1 MDQNDIQNRDM
12 IKDDNIELDKIIKR
26 KEYMKQYRE
35 KNKEKIKNYE
45 SKKPSK
51 VQTERVKK
59 CITKNNEILKII
71 KNAYLN
77 KTLIIQDEEE
87 FNKLKLLI
95 KK

>member
-1 MDQNDIQNRDM
+1 MDQNDIQKES
-12 IKDDNIELDKIIKR
+12 IKKDNIEELDKIIKR

-59 CITKNNEILKII
+59 CITKNN
-71 KNAYLN
+71 
-77 KTLIIQDEEE
+77 
-87 FNKLKLLI
+87 
-95 KK
+95 

>member
-1 MDQNDIQNRDM
+1 
-12 IKDDNIELDKIIKR
+12 
-26 KEYMKQYRE
+26 MKQYRE

-59 CITKNNEILKII
+59 CNIRNIEILKII
-71 KNAYLN
+71 KKAYKNNIL
-77 KTLIIQDEEE
+77 LIEDIEE